1 LITSRDALVSRLT
14 SVARRIAAV
23 TRTVVGVPDYERYV
37 KHMHSHH
44 PECTPLTREEF
55 VKDSLERRY
64 SRPGNR
70 CC

>member
-1 LITSRDALVSRLT
+1 VH
-14 SVARRIAAV
+14 RIAAV

-37 KHMHSHH
+37 NHMHSHH

-64 SRPGNR
+64 SRPGTR